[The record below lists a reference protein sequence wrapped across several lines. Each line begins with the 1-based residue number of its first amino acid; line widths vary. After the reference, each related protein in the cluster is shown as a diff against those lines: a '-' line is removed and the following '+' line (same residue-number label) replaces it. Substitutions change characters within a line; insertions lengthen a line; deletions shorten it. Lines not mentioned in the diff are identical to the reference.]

1 MYQIDQFSFVCGA
14 MDCFNEVLAA
24 DVKNLAFGSPE
35 KDKSERDRQL
45 EPAIDIC
52 KKYGTKYYVED
63 EAFLTDLFPLSA
75 NQDTYLIIFYKHDCY
90 IEQYLEL
97 KRRKADLVERKE
109 YKGEARFQIA
119 YDLGKLLSYS
129 DEAIQEKV
137 EKNTEKEVFDF

>member
-1 MYQIDQFSFVCGA
+1 MYKIDQFSFVCGA

-35 KDKSERDRQL
+35 KDKAERDRQL
-45 EPAIDIC
+45 EPARDIC
-52 KKYGTKYYVED
+52 QKYGTKYYVED
-63 EAFLTDLFPLSA
+63 EAFFTDLFPLSA
-75 NQDTYLIIFYKHDCY
+75 NQDTYLIIFYKHDRY

-97 KRRKADLVERKE
+97 KRRKKELVEKRE

-129 DEAIQEKV
+129 DEAIREKV
-137 EKNTEKEVFDF
+137 EKNTEKEEFDF